1 MLAKLKFWDHSAD
14 TKSDNWIFGT
24 MLGFGLL
31 GLIASFVLTLDKF
44 RVLENP
50 HAQLSCSVNL
60 VINCSTVMQTAQ
72 ASLFGFPNSL
82 LGVMLFPLVIFI
94 AVLGL
99 MRLKLPNLFWGIV
112 NIGFLLGTIFSYW
125 LFFQSVYVIQV
136 LCPWC
141 LLVTLTM
148 TILLSTIFQHN
159 LRGDI
164 FAFSKSANKKAHQFI
179 KKDYLKLITISWIIV
194 LVVLVFVK
202 FGDSLFLS

>member
-1 MLAKLKFWDHSAD
+1 MLARFKFWDHSEAR
-14 TKSDNWIFGT
+14 KSDNWIFGT

-31 GLIASFVLTLDKF
+31 GLVASFVLTLDKF

-99 MRLKLPNLFWGIV
+99 MRLKLPNVFWGIV

-159 LRGDI
+159 LR
-164 FAFSKSANKKAHQFI
+164 
-179 KKDYLKLITISWIIV
+179 
-194 LVVLVFVK
+194 
-202 FGDSLFLS
+202 